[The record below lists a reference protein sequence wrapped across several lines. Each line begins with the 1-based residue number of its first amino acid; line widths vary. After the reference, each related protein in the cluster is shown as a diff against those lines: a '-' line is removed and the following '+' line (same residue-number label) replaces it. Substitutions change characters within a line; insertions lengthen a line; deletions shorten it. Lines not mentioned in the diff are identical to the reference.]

1 MSAFTAVE
9 AFLTRL
15 RDGWQA
21 RSELASLD
29 RSELDRI
36 AGDFGMSA
44 NDLETLVERGPDAA
58 HLLYERLNAL
68 GIAKED
74 IESAA
79 FGVMQD
85 LEKTCALCNEKGLC
99 QKDLTSRPG
108 DPGWRSYCPN
118 AITLDSLKRLTC
130 NT

>member
-1 MSAFTAVE
+1 MSAYTAVE

-21 RSELASLD
+21 RNELASLE

-36 AGDFGMSA
+36 AADFGMSA

-58 HLLYERLNAL
+58 HLLYKRLHVL

-74 IESAA
+74 VERAA
-79 FGVMQD
+79 FGVMRD
-85 LEKTCALCNEKGLC
+85 LEKTCALCNEKGVC
-99 QKDLTSRPG
+99 EKDLTTRPG

-118 AITLDSLKRLTC
+118 AITLDSLKKLTR
-130 NT
+130 NA